1 MFKCAA
7 PLLSQYFCKSTIL
20 YLLPLFEFGEHN
32 DWMTPPL
39 PHHPPEVLHCVRQ
52 GALGCDKIVLLP
64 VALEGRSSGKQ
75 HLRVRQTSYFALFV
89 KETMS
94 FIYTSMGNL
103 YRRSWGSA
111 YINKGRIDVVGELLS
126 SFHWEYYSVEIICK
140 RKKENETFHKWF
152 LIK

>member
-1 MFKCAA
+1 MH
-7 PLLSQYFCKSTIL
+7 LIQ
-20 YLLPLFEFGEHN
+20 YLLPLFELGEHN

-52 GALGCDKIVLLP
+52 RALGCDKIVLLP

-75 HLRVRQTSYFALFV
+75 HLRVQQTSYFALLV

-103 YRRSWGSA
+103 YKRSRGRA
-111 YINKGRIDVVGELLS
+111 YINKGGIDVVCKLLS
-126 SFHWEYYSVEIICK
+126 SLHWEDYSVEIICEGK
-140 RKKENETFHKWF
+140 RKRNFSQVMLNRIKW
-152 LIK
+152 LNKLMGTKYPY